1 MARQIDTSRTDEIAR
16 VAYAIWEGEGRPDG
30 RDHEHWTK
38 AQRLLEEG
46 RAYTEFPAAA
56 AGVGAV
62 RQAESRMHRS
72 PPPMSRRGRRI
83 GPARRKSRRRITPSS
98 VRRVAS

>member
-46 RAYTEFPAAA
+46 RANTEFPAAA
-56 AGVGAV
+56 AGEAGGEPNASVSASDEP
-62 RQAESRMHRS
+62 ARS
-72 PPPMSRRGRRI
+72 PNR
-83 GPARRKSRRRITPSS
+83 PARRKSRRRIIPSS